1 MDTDWQMLR
10 RRTHR
15 SVKCTD
21 INVNFEEFLS
31 TNIHTVYNKT
41 TRLIRATTHVA
52 RCVCVSTIQLARGGQ
67 QDVSR

>member
-1 MDTDWQMLR
+1 MDTAWKMLR

-31 TNIHTVYNKT
+31 TNIHTVYNK
-41 TRLIRATTHVA
+41 RRA
-52 RCVCVSTIQLARGGQ
+52 
-67 QDVSR
+67 